1 MMRKVSLVSTEP
13 EDELGPVVVPPVF
26 PGVND
31 SGTAPPPEEPEL
43 DFGMTVETAQGT
55 AEVQ

>member
-1 MMRKVSLVSTEP
+1 MSTEP